1 MCWIVALGTRHGLLD
16 RPEAVSILAPYLPA
30 RLPAWA
36 GSWWGADSRSVIKG
50 LALLAC
56 LRGEAFDVDALAP
69 AEVAEAMQRPGGDSR
84 EVAEFRRT

>member
-1 MCWIVALGTRHGLLD
+1 MCWIVALGTRHGLLT
-16 RPEAVSILAPYLPA
+16 RPEAVSILVPYLPA

-56 LRGEAFDVDALAP
+56 LRGEAFDIDAP
-69 AEVAEAMQRPGGDSR
+69 GPGGSGR
-84 EVAEFRRT
+84 GQAAARR